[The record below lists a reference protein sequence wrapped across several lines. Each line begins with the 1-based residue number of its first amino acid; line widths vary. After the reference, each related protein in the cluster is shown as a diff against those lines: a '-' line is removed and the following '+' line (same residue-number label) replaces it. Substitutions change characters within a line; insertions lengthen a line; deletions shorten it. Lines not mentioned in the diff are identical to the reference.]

1 VATERKSGT
10 GGLDTFL
17 AASGSQLLDHR
28 GDQVMKYHIHKAV
41 VIGSGTMGAAIA
53 AHLANAGV
61 PVTLLDIVPKDAP
74 VEDKDARNKIVNEGW
89 DRCLKAR
96 PANLMSPELKT
107 LVKLGNLDDDF
118 GVVAEADWIC
128 EAIVENL
135 EIKRDL
141 MARIDDMRKRTSI
154 VSTNTSGIPVSA
166 IAEGRSK
173 EFKKHF
179 LGIHFFNP
187 PRYLKLLE
195 IIPTKDTDREVVEFF
210 SWFGEYRLGKGI
222 VECKDTPN
230 FIGNRVAFGTGA
242 FAMDYILKNGY
253 TVDEVDAVT
262 GPLIGRPKTAT
273 FRLIDL
279 VGLDV
284 WDHVGRN
291 LAPLIPHDQL
301 GQEYLKAETP
311 AKLMS
316 TMLKRKWLGNKTKVG
331 FYKEVRKEDGSK
343 EFWSLDL
350 NTLEHVPPIKPRFDS
365 VKAAKDV
372 EGLGDRLKVLLE
384 ADDKAAELVK
394 ALTYQSFQYTSSI
407 VPEVA
412 DSPKPID
419 DATRWGFS
427 HEAGPFE
434 TWDMLGVKD
443 TVKRMKAAGY
453 PAVEWVNDML
463 KAGVESF
470 YQYENGEKV
479 GVYNVT
485 QQKYVPIRRPARMII
500 LKQQKIVSQ
509 NSGAT
514 IRDLGDGVACLE
526 FHTKMN
532 ALDEDIMTMTV
543 EAFDRLEMDFDG
555 LVIGNEAENFS
566 AGANLF
572 MMVVGAQQ
580 GMWDMLDSAVRKL
593 QEMNIRM
600 RYSPKPVVVAPAG
613 LTLGGGCEITMHGS
627 RVVAAAETYIG
638 LVELGAGVI
647 PAGGGTKEML
657 RRILN
662 PVMRVENAEP
672 LAALQRAFL
681 QMGQAKVATSA
692 EEARGMNILTPAD
705 RIVLNRDHLLAEAKQ
720 EVLHMVA
727 AGYKP
732 PAPELIYAAGRDA
745 LAAIRIG
752 AWMFAEGK
760 YITQYD
766 HHIAGKLA
774 YVMCGGEL
782 TRPQWV
788 SEQYI
793 LDLEREAILSL
804 FGEEKTQARMWNLLQ
819 TGKPLRN

>member
-1 VATERKSGT
+1 
-10 GGLDTFL
+10 
-17 AASGSQLLDHR
+17 
-28 GDQVMKYHIHKAV
+28 MKYHIHKAI

-61 PVTLLDIVPKDAP
+61 PVTLLDIVPKDALAG
-74 VEDKDARNKIVNEGW
+74 EKEARNKIVNEGW
-89 DRCLKAR
+89 ERCLKAK
-96 PANLMSPELKT
+96 PANLMASDLKT
-107 LVKLGNLDDDF
+107 FVKLGNIEDDF
-118 GVVAEADWIC
+118 GAVAEADWVC

-135 EIKRDL
+135 KIKQDL
-141 MARIDDMRKRTSI
+141 MARIDKVRKANGI
-154 VSTNTSGIPVSA
+154 VSTNTSGIPISA
-166 IAEGRSK
+166 IAEGRS
-173 EFKKHF
+173 ESFKKHF
-179 LGIHFFNP
+179 MGTHFFNP

-195 IIPTKDTDREVVEFF
+195 IIPTQDTDPEIVEFF

-222 VECKDTPN
+222 VLCKDTPN

-242 FAMDYILKNGY
+242 FGLDYILKNGY
-253 TVDEVDAVT
+253 TVDEVEAIT

-291 LAPLIPHDQL
+291 LAPLIPYDTL
-301 GQEYLKAETP
+301 GQEYLKAEAP
-311 AKLMS
+311 AKLIS
-316 TMLKRKWLGNKTKVG
+316 TMLERKWLGNKTKIG
-331 FYKEVRKEDGSK
+331 FYKEVRGEDGK
-343 EFWSLDL
+343 REFWSLDL
-350 NTLEHVPPIKPRFDS
+350 NTLEHVPPTKPRFVS

-372 EGLGDRLKVLLE
+372 EKLGDRLKVLLE
-384 ADDKAAELVK
+384 ADDKAANLVK
-394 ALTYQSFQYTSSI
+394 ALTYQAFQYASSI
-407 VPEVA
+407 IPEVA
-412 DSPKPID
+412 DTVKPID
-419 DATRWGFS
+419 DAVRWGFM

-434 TWDMLGVKD
+434 TWDMLVVKD
-443 TVKRMKAAGY
+443 AAEKMQTEGY
-453 PAVEWVNDML
+453 PAADWVNEML
-463 KAGVESF
+463 QAGIESF
-470 YQYENGEKV
+470 YQYRNGEKV
-479 GVYNVT
+479 GVYDVLQKAYVELKRPEGLIVLR
-485 QQKYVPIRRPARMII
+485 QQKV
-500 LKQQKIVSQ
+500 VSQ
-509 NSGAT
+509 NQGAT
-514 IRDLGDGVACLE
+514 LHDLGDGVACLA

-532 ALDEDIMTMTV
+532 ALDDDIMSLAV
-543 EAFDRLEMDFDG
+543 EAMNRLETDFDG

-580 GMWDMLDSAVRKL
+580 GMWDMLDEAVRKL
-593 QEMNIRM
+593 QNINMAM
-600 RYSPKPVVVAPAG
+600 RYSPKPIVVAPAG
-613 LTLGGGCEITMHGS
+613 LALGGGCEITMHGS

-657 RRILN
+657 RRIVN
-662 PVMRVENAEP
+662 PVMRVENAEV
-672 LAALQRAFL
+672 LAPLQRAFL

-692 EEARGMNILTPAD
+692 EEARNMNILGLAD
-705 RIVLNRDHLLAEAKQ
+705 RIVMNRDHLLAEAKM
-720 EVLHMVA
+720 EVLHMISSE
-727 AGYKP
+727 YKP

-774 YVMCGGEL
+774 YVMCGGDL

-804 FGEEKTQARMWNLLQ
+804 FGEERTQARMWNILQ

>member
-1 VATERKSGT
+1 MTY
-10 GGLDTFL
+10 
-17 AASGSQLLDHR
+17 Q
-28 GDQVMKYHIHKAV
+28 IHKAV
-41 VIGSGTMGAAIA
+41 VIGAGTMGASIA

-74 VEDKDARNKIVNEGW
+74 AEDKAARNKIVNNGW
-89 DRCLKAR
+89 EACLKAR
-96 PANLMSPELKT
+96 PANLMSADLKT
-107 LVKLGNLDDDF
+107 FVTLGNLEDDF
-118 GVVAEADWIC
+118 DAVAEADWIC

-135 EIKRDL
+135 KIKQAL
-141 MARIDDMRKRTSI
+141 MARIDEVRKPNAI
-154 VSTNTSGIPVSA
+154 VSTNTSGIPVHD

-179 LGIHFFNP
+179 LGTHFFNP

-195 IIPTKDTDREVVEFF
+195 VIPTKDTSKEVVEFI
-210 SWFGEYRLGKGI
+210 SHFGEYRLGKGI
-222 VECKDTPN
+222 VLCKDTPN
-230 FIGNRVAFGTGA
+230 FIGNRIAFGTGA
-242 FAMDYILKNGY
+242 FGLDFIMKNNY
-253 TVDEVDAVT
+253 TVDEVDSIT
-262 GPLIGRPKTAT
+262 GPLMGRPKTAT

-279 VGLDV
+279 VGIDV

-291 LAPLIPHDQL
+291 LAPLIPHDKL
-301 GQEYLKAETP
+301 GQEYLKAEAP
-311 AKLMS
+311 NKLISAMIE
-316 TMLKRKWLGNKTKVG
+316 RKWLGNKTKVG
-331 FYKEVRKEDGSK
+331 FYKEVRDAEGKK

-350 NTLEHVPPIKPRFDS
+350 NTLEHTAPTKPRFDS
-365 VKAAKDV
+365 VKAAKEV
-372 EGLGDRLKVLLE
+372 EGLGDRLKVMLE
-384 ADDKAAELVK
+384 APSADKAAELVK
-394 ALTYQSFQYTSSI
+394 ALTYQGFQYASSI
-407 VPEVA
+407 IPEVA
-412 DSPKPID
+412 DTVKPID
-419 DATRWGFS
+419 DAVRWGFM

-434 TWDMLGVKD
+434 TWDMLGVKE
-443 TVKRMKAAGY
+443 TVKKMKAAGY
-453 PAVEWVNDML
+453 PAAKWVNDML
-463 KAGVESF
+463 KAGIESF
-470 YQYENGEKV
+470 YQYKRSSPADKDGEKV
-479 GVYNVT
+479 GVYDAVKG
-485 QQKYVPIRRPARMII
+485 KYVKLKRPEGMVV
-500 LKQQKIVSQ
+500 LKRQKIVAQ
-509 NSGAT
+509 NTGAT
-514 IRDLGDGVACLE
+514 LHDMGDGVACLE

-532 ALDEDIMTMTV
+532 ALDDDIMNMAI
-543 EAFDRLEMDFDG
+543 EAYDRLGTDFDG
-555 LVIGNEAENFS
+555 LVIGNEADNFS

-580 GMWDMLDSAVRKL
+580 GMWDMLDNAVRKL
-593 QEMNIRM
+593 QDMNMRM

-613 LTLGGGCEITMHGS
+613 LTLGGGCEITMHAP

-657 RRILN
+657 RRIVN
-662 PVMRVENAEP
+662 PMMRVENAEP

-692 EEARGMNILTPAD
+692 EEARGMNILAPAD
-705 RIVLNRDHLLAEAKQ
+705 RIVMNRDHLLTEAKK
-720 EVLHMVA
+720 EVLHMIA

-732 PAPELIYAAGRDA
+732 PAPEPIYAAGRDA

-752 AWMFAEGK
+752 AWMFTEGK

-782 TRPQWV
+782 TRGQWV

-804 FGEEKTQARMWNLLQ
+804 FGEEKTQARMWNILQ

>member
-1 VATERKSGT
+1 
-10 GGLDTFL
+10 
-17 AASGSQLLDHR
+17 
-28 GDQVMKYHIHKAV
+28 MKYHIHKAV

-61 PVTLLDIVPKDAP
+61 PVTLLDIVANDASAD
-74 VEDKDARNKIVNEGW
+74 DKAAHNKIVNEGW

-96 PANLMSPELKT
+96 PANLMSSDLKT
-107 LVKLGNLDDDF
+107 LVKLGNLKDDF
-118 GVVAEADWIC
+118 DAVAEADWIC

-135 EIKRDL
+135 RIKQDL
-141 MARIDDMRKRTSI
+141 MARIDQVRKPTAI
-154 VSTNTSGIPVSA
+154 VSTNTSGIPIKA
-166 IAEGRSK
+166 IAEGRSE

-179 LGIHFFNP
+179 LGTHFFNP

-195 IIPTKDTDREVVEFF
+195 IIPTEDTDPEVIEFF
-210 SWFGEYRLGKGI
+210 SWFGEHRLGKG
-222 VECKDTPN
+222 VVLCKDTPN
-230 FIGNRVAFGTGA
+230 FIGNRLAFGTGA
-242 FAMDYILKNGY
+242 FGMDFILKNGY
-253 TVDEVDAVT
+253 TVDEVDAIT

-284 WDHVGRN
+284 WDHVARN
-291 LAPLIPHDQL
+291 LAPLIPHDKL
-301 GQEYLKAETP
+301 GQEYLKAEAPT
-311 AKLMS
+311 KLML
-316 TMLKRKWLGNKTKVG
+316 TLLERKWLGNKTKIG
-331 FYKEVRKEDGSK
+331 FYKEVRGEDGKK

-350 NTLEHVPPIKPRFDS
+350 NTLEHIPPTKPRFDS

-372 EGLGDRLKVLLE
+372 ESLSERLKILLE
-384 ADDKAAELVK
+384 CDDQAANLVK
-394 ALTYQSFQYTSSI
+394 ALTYQGFQYASSI
-407 VPEVA
+407 IPEVA
-412 DSPKPID
+412 DTVKPVD
-419 DATRWGFS
+419 DAVRWGFM

-434 TWDMLGVKD
+434 TWDMLGVKE
-443 TVKRMKAAGY
+443 TVERMNAAGY
-453 PAVEWVNDML
+453 PAAGWVSDML
-463 KAGVESF
+463 TGGFESF

-479 GVYNVT
+479 GVYDVVRGDYA
-485 QQKYVPIRRPARMII
+485 KIKRPEGMII
-500 LKQQKIVSQ
+500 LKGQHVVSQ

-526 FHTKMN
+526 FHTKLN
-532 ALDEDIMTMTV
+532 TLDDDIMNMAV
-543 EAFDRLEMDFDG
+543 EAFDRLETDFDG

-580 GMWDMLDSAVRKL
+580 GMWDMLEAAVKKL
-593 QEMNIRM
+593 QGLNMRM
-600 RYSPKPVVVAPAG
+600 RYSPKPVVVAPTG
-613 LTLGGGCEITMHGS
+613 LALGGGCEITMHSS

-662 PVMRVENAEP
+662 PVMRIENAEP

-692 EEARGMNILTPAD
+692 EEARGMNILSASD
-705 RIVLNRDHLLAEAKQ
+705 RIVMNRDHLLTEAKQ

-727 AGYKP
+727 TGYHP

-752 AWMFAEGK
+752 AWMFKEGK

-766 HHIAGKLA
+766 HHVAGKLA

>member
-1 VATERKSGT
+1 
-10 GGLDTFL
+10 
-17 AASGSQLLDHR
+17 
-28 GDQVMKYHIHKAV
+28 MKYHIHKAV

-53 AHLANAGV
+53 AHLANAGI
-61 PVTLLDIVPKDAP
+61 PVALLDIVPKDAP
-74 VEDKDARNKIVNEGW
+74 ANDKKARNKIVREGW
-89 DRCLKAR
+89 ERCLNAK
-96 PANLMSPELKT
+96 PANLMSADLKT
-107 LVKLGNLDDDF
+107 FVRLGNLEDDF
-118 GVVAEADWIC
+118 GAVAEADWVC

-135 EIKRDL
+135 KLKQDL
-141 MARIDDMRKRTSI
+141 MACIDEVRKPNGIIT
-154 VSTNTSGIPVSA
+154 TNTSGIPVSA
-166 IAEGRSK
+166 IAEGRS
-173 EFKKHF
+173 EGFRKHF
-179 LGIHFFNP
+179 LGTHFFNP

-195 IIPTKDTDREVVEFF
+195 LIPTAETDPDVVAFL
-210 SWFGEYRLGKGI
+210 SRFGEYRLGKGI
-222 VECKDTPN
+222 VLCKDTPN

-253 TVDEVDAVT
+253 TVDEVDAIT

-291 LAPLIPHDQL
+291 LAPLIPHDRL
-301 GQEYLKAETP
+301 GQEYLKAEAP
-311 AKLMS
+311 SKLMS
-316 TMLKRKWLGNKTKVG
+316 TMLERKWLGNKMKVG
-331 FYKEVRKEDGSK
+331 FYKEVRGEDGKK
-343 EFWSLDL
+343 EFWPLDL
-350 NTLEHVPPIKPRFDS
+350 NTLEHVPPAKPRFES

-372 EGLGDRLKVLLE
+372 EGLGQRLKVLLE
-384 ADDKAAELVK
+384 ADDKAARLVK
-394 ALTYQSFQYTSSI
+394 ALTYQGFQYASSI
-407 VPEVA
+407 IPEVA
-412 DSPKPID
+412 DTVKPID
-419 DATRWGFS
+419 DAIRWGFM

-434 TWDMLGVKD
+434 IWDMLGVKG
-443 TVKRMKAAGY
+443 TLKQMQVAGY
-453 PAVEWVNDML
+453 PAAQWVREML
-463 KAGVESF
+463 DAGYESF

-479 GVYNVT
+479 GVYDVVKKAYT
-485 QQKYVPIRRPARMII
+485 PLKRLEGRII
-500 LKQQKIVSQ
+500 LKQQQVVSQ

-532 ALDEDIMTMTV
+532 ALDEDIMNMAL
-543 EAFDRLEMDFDG
+543 EAFDRLETDFDG

-580 GMWDMLDSAVRKL
+580 GMWDMLEAAVRKL
-593 QEMNIRM
+593 QDMNMRM
-600 RYSPKPVVVAPAG
+600 RYSPKPIVVAPAG

-657 RRILN
+657 RRIVN

-692 EEARGMNILTPAD
+692 EEARALSILLPAD
-705 RIVLNRDHLLAEAKQ
+705 RVVMNRDHLLTEAKR

-727 AGYKP
+727 SGYGP

-752 AWMFAEGK
+752 AWMFREGH
-760 YITQYD
+760 YISPYD
-766 HHIAGKLA
+766 HHIASKLA
-774 YVMCGGEL
+774 YVMCGGQL

-804 FGEEKTQARMWNLLQ
+804 FGEERTQARMWNILQ

>member
-1 VATERKSGT
+1 
-10 GGLDTFL
+10 
-17 AASGSQLLDHR
+17 
-28 GDQVMKYHIHKAV
+28 MKYHIHKAV

-61 PVTLLDIVPKDAP
+61 PVTLLDIVPRDAP
-74 VEDKDARNKIVNEGW
+74 AGEREARNRIVNEGW

-96 PANLMSPELKT
+96 PANLMAAYLKT
-107 LVKLGNLDDDF
+107 FVKLGNLEDDF
-118 GVVAEADWIC
+118 GVVAEADWVC
-128 EAIVENL
+128 EAIIENL
-135 EIKRDL
+135 KIKQDL
-141 MARIDDMRKRTSI
+141 MARIDDIRKPTGI
-154 VSTNTSGIPVSA
+154 VTTNTSGIPVSA
-166 IAEGRSK
+166 IAEGRS
-173 EFKKHF
+173 EGFKKHF
-179 LGIHFFNP
+179 LGTHFFNP

-195 IIPTKDTDREVVEFF
+195 IIPTEDTDRDVVEFF
-210 SWFGEYRLGKGI
+210 SRFGEYRLGKGI
-222 VECKDTPN
+222 VLCKDTPN

-242 FAMDYILKNGY
+242 FAMDFILKNGY
-253 TVDEVDAVT
+253 TVDEVDAIT

-291 LAPLIPHDQL
+291 LAPLIPHDKL
-301 GQEYLKAETP
+301 GQEYLKAEAP
-311 AKLMS
+311 ARLMS
-316 TMLKRKWLGNKTKVG
+316 TMLERKWLGNKTKVG
-331 FYKEVRKEDGSK
+331 FYKEVRGEDGKK

-350 NTLEHVPPIKPRFDS
+350 NTLEHAPAAKPRFDS
-365 VKAAKDV
+365 VKAAKDI

-384 ADDKAAELVK
+384 ADDRAADLVR
-394 ALTYQSFQYTSSI
+394 ALMYQGFQYASSI
-407 VPEVA
+407 LPEVA
-412 DSPKPID
+412 DTVKPID
-419 DATRWGFS
+419 DAVRWGFM

-434 TWDMLGVKD
+434 TWDMLGVKE
-443 TVKRMKAAGY
+443 TVGRMKTAGY
-453 PAVEWVNDML
+453 PSAEWVDDML
-463 KAGVESF
+463 QAGVESF

-479 GVYNVT
+479 GVYDVT
-485 QQKYVPIRRPARMII
+485 RGKYAGIRRPEGTIV
-500 LKQQKIVSQ
+500 LKQQKVVSQ
-509 NSGAT
+509 NTGAT
-514 IRDLGDGVACLE
+514 LHDLGDGVACLE

-532 ALDEDIMTMTV
+532 ALDEDIMNMAV
-543 EAFDRLEMDFDG
+543 EAMKRLESDFDG
-555 LVIGNEAENFS
+555 LVVGNEAEHFS

-580 GMWDMLDSAVRKL
+580 GMWDMLDAAVRKL
-593 QEMNIRM
+593 QDMNMAI
-600 RYSPKPVVVAPAG
+600 RYSPKPVVIAPAG

-657 RRILN
+657 RRIVN
-662 PVMRVENAEP
+662 PVMRIENAEP

-692 EEARGMNILTPAD
+692 EEARGMNLLSPAD
-705 RIVLNRDHLLAEAKQ
+705 RIVLNRDHLLAEAKK

-732 PAPELIYAAGRDA
+732 PAPEPIYAAGRDA

-782 TRPQWV
+782 TRGQWV

-804 FGEEKTQARMWNLLQ
+804 FGEERTQARMWNILQ